1 MGFRLGIESDAGRS
15 APRWGFRAWWMIV
28 APGLCALGYD
38 SAARWAWDAAEL
50 DARPAATYEPARL
63 RQRSAPP
70 GCSPGA
76 MTDVPRA
83 YPKTALGAGL
93 RPRRSGGIR
102 GRGRRPGRKNHRG
115 PTRNQRLVL
124 REHGGHDGRGLRISV
139 G

>member
-63 RQRSAPP
+63 RQRSSPQGCAPW
-70 GCSPGA
+70 A
-76 MTDVPRA
+76 MTTRPVGPGMRPSWTLGQPRRTSPPDCASDRRPRA
-83 YPKTALGAGL
+83 V
-93 RPRRSGGIR
+93 
-102 GRGRRPGRKNHRG
+102 RPG
-115 PTRNQRLVL
+115 L
-124 REHGGHDGRGLRISV
+124 
-139 G
+139 